1 MWRVLV
7 PLVVVLIWFLALIGG
22 YFAGGWVNLLLPLAM
37 GIYLG
42 GSMRRHP
49 G

>member
-1 MWRVLV
+1 VWSGLVSLVLF
-7 PLVVVLIWFLALIGG
+7 LTWFLALIGG
-22 YFAGGWVNLLLPLAM
+22 YFAGGWINLLLPLAA